1 MPNLTYDTLYIG
13 GDFVAPDST
22 DQLTLVSPVT
32 EDEIGRVPSA
42 STRDVDRAVAAA
54 REAFDHASWRDT
66 SLDERLSIVKR
77 LRELLERHQEE
88 LAVAIT
94 QQMGC
99 PISQSR
105 TIQTG
110 NTIRAID
117 AYLDFVP
124 SYPFRS
130 LRRSSSTNAL
140 VTCEPVGVVAAVSP
154 WNMPLAINVQ
164 KVLPAIIAGCTMV
177 LKPSPE
183 TPIDAFML
191 AELLAE
197 AGLPAGVFNV
207 VPAEREVSSYLI
219 GHPGVDKVTF
229 TGSPAAGRAIAAR
242 CGEDLRRVTL
252 ELGGKS
258 AAILLPDA
266 DLDSAVEAMRMGS
279 FRNSGQVCSLK
290 TRVLVHKSQHDEVLD
305 RMVDLVR
312 SMPVGDP
319 MDETTQIGPMVS
331 RRQQTVVE
339 GYISAGSDEGAR
351 LVIGGGRPAGLERGW
366 FVEPTIFTR
375 CTPDM
380 RIVREEIFGP
390 VVSVLSYE
398 DEDEAVG
405 IANNS
410 VYGLN
415 GSVFTADLDRGLRVA
430 ARMQTGT
437 VELNGSASGYHAPMG
452 GVKTS
457 GIGRENG
464 PEGLAAYLEHKS
476 VGLSAAAAEALA
488 AEEDGPRYR

>member
-1 MPNLTYDTLYIG
+1 MPKLTYDSMYIG
-13 GDFVAPDST
+13 GKFVPPAST
-22 DQLTLVSPVT
+22 DTLTLVSPVT
-32 EDEIGRVPSA
+32 EEEIGQVPSA
-42 STRDVDRAVAAA
+42 TTTDVDRAVAAA
-54 REAFDHASWRDT
+54 RNAFDHGVWCET
-66 SLDERLSIVKR
+66 TLDERLEIIKR
-77 LRELLERHQEE
+77 LRDLLLGHKEE
-88 LAVAIT
+88 FAVAIT
-94 QQMGC
+94 EQMGC

-105 TIQTG
+105 TIQTD

-117 AYLDFVP
+117 AYLEFVP

-130 LRRSSSTNAL
+130 LRRSSLTNAL
-140 VTCEPVGVVAAVSP
+140 VTRGPVGVVAAVSP

-183 TPIDAFML
+183 TPIDAFLL

-197 AGLPAGVFNV
+197 AGLPDGVFNV
-207 VPAEREVSSYLI
+207 VPAERESSAYLVS
-219 GHPGVDKVTF
+219 HPGVDKVTF

-258 AAILLPDA
+258 AAIFLPDA
-266 DLDSAVEAMRMGS
+266 DLDAAVEAMRMGS

-290 TRVLVHKSQHDEVLD
+290 TRVLVHDSQHDEVVE
-305 RMVDLVR
+305 RMLELVR

-319 MDETTQIGPMVS
+319 MDEATQIGPMVS
-331 RRQQTVVE
+331 QRQRTVVE
-339 GYISAGSDEGAR
+339 SYIASGTEEGAR
-351 LVIGGGRPAGLERGW
+351 LVVGGGRPTGLDRGW
-366 FVEPTIFTR
+366 FVEPTIFTA
-375 CTPDM
+375 CTPSM

-390 VVSVLSYE
+390 VVSVLSYS
-398 DEDEAVG
+398 DEHEAVA
-405 IANNS
+405 IANDS

-430 ARMQTGT
+430 SRMQTGT
-437 VELNGSASGYHAPMG
+437 VELNGNPSGYHAPMG

-464 PEGLAAYLEHKS
+464 PEGLDAYLEHKS
-476 VGLSAAAAEALA
+476 IGLSAAAAEVLA
-488 AEEDGPRYR
+488 AVEDGPRYP

>member
-1 MPNLTYDTLYIG
+1 MRL
-13 GDFVAPDST
+13 
-22 DQLTLVSPVT
+22 
-32 EDEIGRVPSA
+32 RA
-42 STRDVDRAVAAA
+42 S
-54 REAFDHASWRDT
+54 AFDHGAWRHS
-66 SLDERLSIVKR
+66 SLDDRLAIVKR
-77 LRELLERHQEE
+77 LRELLESHHEE
-88 LAVAIT
+88 LALAIT

-105 TIQTG
+105 TIQTD

-117 AYLDFVP
+117 AYLDFIP
-124 SYPFRS
+124 TYPFRS
-130 LRRSSSTNAL
+130 LRRSSVANAL
-140 VTCEPVGVVAAVSP
+140 VTREPVGVVAAVSP

-183 TPIDAFML
+183 TPVDAFIL

-197 AGLPAGVFNV
+197 AGLPGGVFNV
-207 VPAEREVSSYLI
+207 VPAERDTSAYLV

-258 AAILLPDA
+258 AAILLQDA
-266 DLDSAVEAMRMGS
+266 DLDASVEAMRMGS

-290 TRVLVHKSQHDEVLD
+290 TRVLVHESQHDEVVE
-305 RMVDLVR
+305 RMVELVR

-319 MDETTQIGPMVS
+319 MDEATQIGPMVS
-331 RRQQTVVE
+331 ARQRSIVE
-339 GYISAGSDEGAR
+339 GYIASGIDEGAR
-351 LVIGGGRPAGLERGW
+351 CVVGGGRPAHVDRGW
-366 FVEPTIFTR
+366 YVEPTIFTGA
-375 CTPDM
+375 TADM

-390 VVSVLSYE
+390 VVSVLSYA
-398 DEDEAVG
+398 DEEQAVAL
-405 IANNS
+405 ANDS
-410 VYGLN
+410 DYGLN

-430 ARMQTGT
+430 SQMQTGT
-437 VELNGSASGYHAPMG
+437 VELNGNPSGYYAPMG

-457 GIGRENG
+457 GLGRENG
-464 PEGLAAYLEHKS
+464 PEGLDAYLEHKS
-476 VGLSAAAAEALA
+476 IGLSPEAAEALA
-488 AEEDGPRYR
+488 GEVDGPRYR

>member
-1 MPNLTYDTLYIG
+1 MPKLTYDSMYIG
-13 GDFVAPDST
+13 GKFVPPDST
-22 DQLTLVSPVT
+22 DTIPLVSPVT
-32 EDEIGRVPSA
+32 EEEIGRVPA
-42 STRDVDRAVAAA
+42 ATTVDVDRAVAAA
-54 REAFDHASWRDT
+54 RHAFDHGGWGQT
-66 SLDERLSIVKR
+66 TLDERLEIVRR
-77 LRELLERHQEE
+77 LRQRLLANQED
-88 LAVAIT
+88 LAVTIT

-105 TIQTG
+105 TIQTD

-130 LRRSSSTNAL
+130 LRRSSLTNAL
-140 VTCEPVGVVAAVSP
+140 VTRGPVGVVAAVSP

-164 KVLPAIIAGCTMV
+164 KVIPAVIAGCTMV

-191 AELLAE
+191 GELLAD
-197 AGLPAGVFNV
+197 AGLPDGVFNV
-207 VPAEREVSSYLI
+207 VPADREASAYLV

-242 CGEDLRRVTL
+242 CGQDLRRVTL

-266 DLDSAVEAMRMGS
+266 DLDAAVEAMRMGS

-290 TRVLVHKSQHDEVLD
+290 TRILVHESQHDEVVE

-312 SMPVGDP
+312 SMPVGDS
-319 MDETTQIGPMVS
+319 MDDTTQIGPMVS
-331 RRQQTVVE
+331 QRQRSIVE
-339 GYISAGSDEGAR
+339 SYIASGIDEGAKA
-351 LVIGGGRPAGLERGW
+351 VVGGGRPAGLERGW
-366 FVEPTIFTR
+366 FVEPTVFTG

-390 VVSVLSYE
+390 VLAVLSYT
-398 DEDEAVG
+398 DEEEAVA
-405 IANNS
+405 IANDS

-415 GSVFTADLDRGLRVA
+415 GSVFTADLERGLRVA
-430 ARMQTGT
+430 ARMDTGT
-437 VELNGSASGYHAPMG
+437 VELNGSSSGYYAPMG

-464 PEGLAAYLEHKS
+464 PEGLDAYVEHKS
-476 VGLSAAAAEALA
+476 IGLSAAAADALA
-488 AEEDGPRYR
+488 AVEDETRFQ